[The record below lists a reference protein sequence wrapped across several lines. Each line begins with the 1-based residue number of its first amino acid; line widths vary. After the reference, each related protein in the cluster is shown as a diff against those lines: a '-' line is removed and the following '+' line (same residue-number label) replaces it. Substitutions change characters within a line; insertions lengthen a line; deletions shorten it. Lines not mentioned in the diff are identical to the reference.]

1 MCIVYISGWLPDL
14 SSSVL
19 VLLNT
24 MRVIVILLVVVLG
37 LTSLSRAASLPTEED
52 QLQFQLEDVGLLI
65 NDKDFELVCKRKQM
79 QLFSS

>member
-1 MCIVYISGWLPDL
+1 M
-14 SSSVL
+14 
-19 VLLNT
+19 
-24 MRVIVILLVVVLG
+24 ILLVVVLG